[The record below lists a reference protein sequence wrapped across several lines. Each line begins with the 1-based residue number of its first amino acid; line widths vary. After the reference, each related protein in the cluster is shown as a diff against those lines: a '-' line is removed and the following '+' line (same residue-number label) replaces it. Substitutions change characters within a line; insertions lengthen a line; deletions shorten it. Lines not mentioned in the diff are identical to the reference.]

1 MSPLKFDGNILH
13 GLSLQQE
20 TTWQIWL
27 HKGGDITW
35 YHLDAPDKIHNK
47 KGK

>member
-1 MSPLKFDGNILH
+1 MGIFYTVYPFSKRQH
-13 GLSLQQE
+13 GKYGF
-20 TTWQIWL
+20 I
-27 HKGGDITW
+27 KDGDITW